1 MLCSPDILTFAR
13 MAPKPI
19 YMAPEH
25 LLEVPEGPGSAPEVS
40 GMSRNGPSLS
50 RKVLE
55 ASRRSWKV
63 PEGSRQYHPPPAPM
77 ALGGKPPRQPWPARR
92 GDAHQGGRILL
103 QVGLPIPVLAGFR
116 WEGVGSFGR
125 LGSPSWTPKPP

>member
-1 MLCSPDILTFAR
+1 MVLETIR
-13 MAPKPI
+13 MAPKHPRT
-19 YMAPEH
+19 
-25 LLEVPEGPGSAPEVS
+25 VSEGPGSAPEVS
-40 GMSRNGPSLS
+40 GMSRNGPDMS

-63 PEGSRQYHPPPAPM
+63 PDSTTHSPAPLDSTTHSP
-77 ALGGKPPRQPWPARR
+77 APLDFGGKPPRQPWSARR
-92 GDAHQGGRILL
+92 GEAHQGGGILL
-103 QVGLPIPVLAGFR
+103 QVGLPIPVLADFR

>member
-1 MLCSPDILTFAR
+1 
-13 MAPKPI
+13 
-19 YMAPEH
+19 MAPEH
-25 LLEVPEGPGSAPEVS
+25 SLEVSEGPGSAPEVS
-40 GMSRNGPSLS
+40 GRSRNGPGMS

-63 PEGSRQYHPPPAPM
+63 PEGSRQYHPLPCAPG
-77 ALGGKPPRQPWPARR
+77 LGGKPPRKPWPAKK
-92 GDAHQGGRILL
+92 GEAHQGRGILL
-103 QVGLPIPVLAGFR
+103 QVGLPIPILAGFR

>member
-1 MLCSPDILTFAR
+1 MVLETIR
-13 MAPKPI
+13 MAPERPRTVSK
-19 YMAPEH
+19 
-25 LLEVPEGPGSAPEVS
+25 GPGSAPEVS
-40 GMSRNGPSLS
+40 GMSRNGPGMS

-55 ASRRSWKV
+55 ASRRAWKV
-63 PEGSRQYHPPPAPM
+63 PEGSGQYHPLPCAPG
-77 ALGGKPPRQPWPARR
+77 LGGQATLADLAGQERGGAPRR
-92 GDAHQGGRILL
+92 GILL